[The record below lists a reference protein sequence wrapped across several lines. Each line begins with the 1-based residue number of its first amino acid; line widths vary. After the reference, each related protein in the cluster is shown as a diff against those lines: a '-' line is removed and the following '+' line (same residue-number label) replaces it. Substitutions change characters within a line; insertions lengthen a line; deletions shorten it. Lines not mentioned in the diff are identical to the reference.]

1 MWSDL
6 CVENQFF
13 LMIGVDPVI
22 TSVKI
27 SDWRQ
32 LQNEAGAILH
42 ECGFD
47 AEIERVI
54 STARGSVEVDIYARE
69 CIHNREYSIILECKN
84 WKNSIP
90 QNVIHG
96 FRTVISDVGANLG
109 IIITTSKYQAGAF
122 DATSFTNIKLLTW
135 EEFQDEF
142 EEQWIR
148 VFFYPTITKRLDPLF
163 TYTEPI
169 LPAWFGSLQVSD
181 KELYFDLRNKYE
193 SFGCFMFSLSTWY
206 PEVERPKLPLC
217 IDIIRKFEMENF
229 PQEILK
235 SDGYRE
241 FLSACVDYGDDII
254 KQFRMI
260 RGVPKNK
267 Y

>member
-1 MWSDL
+1 MRHFKDPR
-6 CVENQFF
+6 
-13 LMIGVDPVI
+13 VD
-22 TSVKI
+22 
-27 SDWRQ
+27 
-32 LQNEAGAILH
+32 
-42 ECGFD
+42 
-47 AEIERVI
+47 
-54 STARGSVEVDIYARE
+54 
-69 CIHNREYSIILECKN
+69 NRL
-84 WKNSIP
+84 W
-90 QNVIHG
+90 HG

-135 EEFQDEF
+135 EEFQEEF

-217 IDIIRKFEMENF
+217 IDIIRKFKMENF

-241 FLSACVDYGDDII
+241 FLSACI
-254 KQFRMI
+254 KQLAARLNYPVFEVTGHGRLEFADLV
-260 RGVPKNK
+260 GHLTVKNGSM
-267 Y
+267 YCVVL